1 MRRGHSIAE
10 QYSRQLRR
18 RFRMWPTWLP
28 DGDVRVGDFGRIE
41 NGLFERQGRL
51 DGALSGLAARRT
63 RSTADQLFASD
74 GVRQVAVGAAGASVD
89 APDAKAA
96 ARIEFGRELG
106 ILVALRDCHETLATD
121 PLATASELDTL
132 RKEDKW
138 QDGYCLVTGV
148 VRAKRAL
155 IAIGSKGGGTLE
167 LSATAPVSDLL
178 TCLDGE
184 VRISSEVSVSYRAL
198 ITDCTPL
205 FRLSKLARGGELVL
219 RGGDS
224 TAARLVELDPMAD

>member
-1 MRRGHSIAE
+1 MRSPRRNAIRPHFESYWALQLNLRSLRRLRTKSTQVQPFRSDWLVECSPKTARAKAHVRCYSSMRRRKRDTWPARAYRVAAREHDDYLEPGGGDHASGLGGWMRRGHSIAE

-74 GVRQVAVGAAGASVD
+74 GGRQVAVGAAGASVD

-106 ILVALRDCHETLATD
+106 ILVALD
-121 PLATASELDTL
+121 
-132 RKEDKW
+132 RKS
-138 QDGYCLVTGV
+138 T
-148 VRAKRAL
+148 
-155 IAIGSKGGGTLE
+155 
-167 LSATAPVSDLL
+167 
-178 TCLDGE
+178 
-184 VRISSEVSVSYRAL
+184 
-198 ITDCTPL
+198 
-205 FRLSKLARGGELVL
+205 RLNS
-219 RGGDS
+219 
-224 TAARLVELDPMAD
+224 